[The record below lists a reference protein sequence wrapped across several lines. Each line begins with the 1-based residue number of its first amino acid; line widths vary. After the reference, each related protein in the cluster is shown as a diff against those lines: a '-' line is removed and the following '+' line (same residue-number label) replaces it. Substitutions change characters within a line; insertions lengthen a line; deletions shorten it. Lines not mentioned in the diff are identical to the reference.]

1 MEAKILLSNVS
12 KIKEPSKIS
21 ADRVTKL
28 FSECKLKESDF
39 DEDGL
44 TCNFYIGEGV
54 QGKSVFSIPRLN
66 EHREELDQYIS
77 QLRDIDHA
85 PSFKEFF
92 YDADGNKW
100 TEETVVVDMLVQL
113 GMASNMLFFTMPEQ
127 LWPYLP
133 EGIPFI
139 GKQIYSPTKGITG
152 IEAKIYTKM
161 FDEDK

>member
-1 MEAKILLSNVS
+1 MEANRIISNVS
-12 KIKEPSKIS
+12 KINEPRKIS
-21 ADRVTKL
+21 ADRVNQL
-28 FSECKLKESDF
+28 FSECKLRESDF

-77 QLRDIDHA
+77 QVRGIDHA

-92 YDADGNKW
+92 YDVDGNKW

-113 GMASNMLFFTMPEQ
+113 GMASNMLFFTMPKQ

-139 GKQIYSPTKGITG
+139 GKQIYTSTKGITG
-152 IEAKIYTKM
+152 IEAKIYTKW
-161 FDEDK
+161 FNEDK